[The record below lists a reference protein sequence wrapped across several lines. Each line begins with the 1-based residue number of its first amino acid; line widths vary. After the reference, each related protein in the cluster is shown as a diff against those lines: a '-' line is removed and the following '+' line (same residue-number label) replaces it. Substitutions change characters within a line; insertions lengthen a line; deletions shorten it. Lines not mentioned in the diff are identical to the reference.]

1 MKQKQKI
8 AVYSGDIPS
17 TTFIERLI
25 RGLSQRDLQIMLFG
39 FLKTSNPSY
48 NNSVTLVAYKNT
60 RFQKVLHL
68 LKYTMLLVLFR
79 FKDKRKLDSIL
90 KTSNQNTLREKVK
103 YYPVL
108 WHKPDV
114 FHLQWAKGISDWIW
128 VKEFGI
134 KLILS
139 LRGAHINYSPIADE
153 TLAETY
159 TSLFPHVDGF
169 HAVSKAI
176 AKEAVRYG
184 APEDRI
190 KVVYSGLDV
199 NPSEDSNS
207 TSNKIFNIVSIGRS
221 HWVKGYSYAID
232 MCKILKEANVNFK
245 YTIIGGDDS
254 VELSYQINDLGL
266 EAHVELL
273 GQMPFKTVKSFIERS
288 DLLLLSSVKEGVA
301 NVVLEAMALK
311 TLVLATDS
319 GGMAEVITP
328 YENGY
333 LSTIRDPESLA
344 SKVLEIID
352 LKQDKRNSIL
362 ENAYEY
368 IQDHHRQDTMINGMC
383 ALYDNTKIVS

>member
-139 LRGAHINYSPIADE
+139 LRS
-153 TLAETY
+153 
-159 TSLFPHVDGF
+159 
-169 HAVSKAI
+169 
-176 AKEAVRYG
+176 
-184 APEDRI
+184 
-190 KVVYSGLDV
+190 
-199 NPSEDSNS
+199 
-207 TSNKIFNIVSIGRS
+207 
-221 HWVKGYSYAID
+221 
-232 MCKILKEANVNFK
+232 
-245 YTIIGGDDS
+245 
-254 VELSYQINDLGL
+254 
-266 EAHVELL
+266 
-273 GQMPFKTVKSFIERS
+273 
-288 DLLLLSSVKEGVA
+288 
-301 NVVLEAMALK
+301 
-311 TLVLATDS
+311 
-319 GGMAEVITP
+319 
-328 YENGY
+328 
-333 LSTIRDPESLA
+333 
-344 SKVLEIID
+344 
-352 LKQDKRNSIL
+352 
-362 ENAYEY
+362 AY
-368 IQDHHRQDTMINGMC
+368 
-383 ALYDNTKIVS
+383 